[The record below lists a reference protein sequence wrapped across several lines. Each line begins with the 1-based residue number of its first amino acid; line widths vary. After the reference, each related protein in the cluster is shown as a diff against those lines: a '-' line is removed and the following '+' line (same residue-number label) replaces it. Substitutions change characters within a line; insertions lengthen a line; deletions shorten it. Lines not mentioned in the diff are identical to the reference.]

1 MARELDRRVDRFRRR
16 SFVSSW
22 HLWESSRRR
31 HVQVGIREGLGTTE
45 AGLMEHKMGSCE
57 DAFWSA
63 ATGGGA
69 ARFSSAPVPISTH
82 LYSTFRQMLADAS
95 FYSPLSKSRIM
106 THLFMLPFI
115 IILCEIFFLFVF
127 ICAVARRQL
136 HIRAK
141 YTFIVSLSARCFPYR
156 FRFPFS

>member
-1 MARELDRRVDRFRRR
+1 
-16 SFVSSW
+16 
-22 HLWESSRRR
+22 
-31 HVQVGIREGLGTTE
+31 
-45 AGLMEHKMGSCE
+45 MEHKMGSCE

-69 ARFSSAPVPISTH
+69 PVPISTH
-82 LYSTFRQMLADAS
+82 LYSTFRQMPADAS
-95 FYSPLSKSRIM
+95 FYSPLSKSRIV

-115 IILCEIFFLFVF
+115 IILCVIFFLFVF

-141 YTFIVSLSARCFPYR
+141 YTLIVGLSARCFHYR
-156 FRFPFS
+156 FRFHFS